1 MVLSPP
7 LAGKMA
13 RQYFWQVG
21 FVRAAGTSGPAS
33 GSGKWGWQ
41 VARTLAGKWEKGTFC
56 QCSVLSCYVMLGAIG
71 LRRKL
76 HGRYV
81 HVCSQ

>member
-21 FVRAAGTSGPAS
+21 FVRADTDEEERRREEDPEERMMMRN
-33 GSGKWGWQ
+33 KWMR
-41 VARTLAGKWEKGTFC
+41 ARVT
-56 QCSVLSCYVMLGAIG
+56 
-71 LRRKL
+71 
-76 HGRYV
+76 
-81 HVCSQ
+81 